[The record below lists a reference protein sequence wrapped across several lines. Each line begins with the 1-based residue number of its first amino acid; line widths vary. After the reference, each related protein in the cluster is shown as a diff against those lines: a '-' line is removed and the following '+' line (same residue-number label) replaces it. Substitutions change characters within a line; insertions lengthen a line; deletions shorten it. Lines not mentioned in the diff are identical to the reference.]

1 MWSVNFE
8 ASGDRET
15 EVEVD
20 ARSGKVLRVIQDDD

>member
-1 MWSVNFE
+1 MWSVNIE
-8 ASGDRET
+8 AAGDRET